1 MPRDGSGA
9 WGNDTK
15 SGGSMKLSKIL
26 EWSGLLFAGAVLLF
40 AGFGLIV
47 LGRIGLSYL
56 RPILN
61 TVLSDGSMV
70 TWQHIALY
78 WVMLFG
84 GLFLFILS
92 FAISLSLVIT
102 NLPN

>member
-1 MPRDGSGA
+1 
-9 WGNDTK
+9 
-15 SGGSMKLSKIL
+15 MKLSKLL
-26 EWSGLLFAGAVLLF
+26 EWSGLLFAGAVFLF
-40 AGFGLIV
+40 AGLGLIV

-56 RPILN
+56 TPILN
-61 TVLSDGSMV
+61 TVLSDGSTV

-78 WVMLFG
+78 WVMFFG

-92 FAISLSLVIT
+92 FVIFFRLVIK